1 MQQAACQSA
10 RSALQITP
18 YITHRTSMTESLDFS
33 SSGQKPFPYTKKKPK
48 YLSFLEMFA
57 QGICVKR
64 REPRSLSE
72 KQTFLFLFFCLA
84 EATSL
89 RAQPAFCDS
98 CSLGKV
104 LDFIFRQFLVCPQRP
119 AAAQLHGARPLCCYF
134 TVSLPKFWVI
144 TSSGLP
150 IDFHRVVGAGRK
162 E

>member
-1 MQQAACQSA
+1 MSICPH
-10 RSALQITP
+10 RSPNNPVYNSPNLDDRKPGFLFI
-18 YITHRTSMTESLDFS
+18 RTETISLH
-33 SSGQKPFPYTKKKPK
+33 KKKAK
-48 YLSFLEMFA
+48 ISLFSGNVCTRNLRQA
-57 QGICVKR
+57 QGAK
-64 REPRSLSE
+64 SE

-150 IDFHRVVGAGRK
+150 IDFHRVLGGRRK